1 MPRREEPRRELITRE
16 FQKGNFITRE
26 KWEWEQGDKRIA
38 SYDKWNE
45 EIVSEC
51 LNLQKKLKSENIEII
66 IEPRSFRNLTE
77 GIGFEKFSDNR
88 NYLAKE
94 VVEVTLGTKK
104 TVYFSGKYTTLA
116 ELITAIKTILL
127 MHNET
132 QVMPLTKEMAMK
144 QLGEAV
150 EVLLHAMGENVKR
163 PDLEKTPERVAKFL
177 MSYSPEKEE
186 PEITLF
192 PDEGEG
198 MMVIVNDLEVRSLC
212 AHHLYL
218 FSVQRV

>member
-116 ELITAIKTILL
+116 ELITAIKNDIIDAQRDTSDAIDKGDGDETIRRGSRGTITRNGRERKETRPRKNTREGGEVS
-127 MHNET
+127 NEL
-132 QVMPLTKEMAMK
+132 QPR
-144 QLGEAV
+144 
-150 EVLLHAMGENVKR
+150 KR
-163 PDLEKTPERVAKFL
+163 RTRDNPIPRRGRGNDG
-177 MSYSPEKEE
+177 YSE
-186 PEITLF
+186 
-192 PDEGEG
+192 
-198 MMVIVNDLEVRSLC
+198 
-212 AHHLYL
+212 
-218 FSVQRV
+218 